1 MVGGLAM
8 PSVALKCEACGKL
21 TGLTM
26 RQFRKGDYRC
36 ARCVAKNKSAK
47 AVSISLDRAGNV
59 RPRTYKRRRKTPW
72 YQVREKSRKGAT

>member
-1 MVGGLAM
+1 M

-36 ARCVAKNKSAK
+36 AKCVAKNKSAK
-47 AVSISLDRAGNV
+47 AVSISLDKAGNV
-59 RPRTYKRRRKTPW
+59 RPRTYKRRRGTPW
-72 YQVREKSRKGAT
+72 YRVKNKSKGGS

>member
-36 ARCVAKNKSAK
+36 ARCIKKNRTAK
-47 AVSISLDRAGNV
+47 AVSISLDKAGNV
-59 RPRTYKRRRKTPW
+59 RPRAYKRRRGLPW
-72 YQVREKSRKGAT
+72 YRVKNNGDAT

>member
-1 MVGGLAM
+1 MT
-8 PSVALKCEACGKL
+8 SVAVKCEACGKL

-36 ARCVAKNKSAK
+36 ARCIKKNRTAK

-59 RPRTYKRRRKTPW
+59 KARSYKRRRRAPW
-72 YQVREKSRKGAT
+72 YRMKNEKGDVAQ